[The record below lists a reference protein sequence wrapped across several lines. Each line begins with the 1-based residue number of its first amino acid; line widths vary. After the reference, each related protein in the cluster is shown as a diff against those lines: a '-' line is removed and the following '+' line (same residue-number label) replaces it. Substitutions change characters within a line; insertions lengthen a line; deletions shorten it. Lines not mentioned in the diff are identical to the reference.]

1 MAPQYQLP
9 GSAATPVSTL
19 CGRFLAHNQKSRVV
33 RAFYA
38 ADLHSGGTLLVKP
51 TMLQAA
57 FIARVSPAYAWAA
70 EKRMAER
77 FEIEFGYV
85 PLVPPSVS
93 KANGNTL
100 PASITGHVADSDVI
114 AFVRSVGINRVL
126 EAAVAVEA
134 AQ

>member
-1 MAPQYQLP
+1 MAPHYQLP
-9 GSAATPVSTL
+9 EPAAMPVPSVT
-19 CGRFLAHNQKSRVV
+19 GRFLAHNQQSRVV

-38 ADLHSGGTLLVKP
+38 ADLHSGGRLVTKP

-77 FEIEFGYV
+77 AEIEAGLI
-85 PLVPPSVS
+85 PLVPAPLP
-93 KANGNTL
+93 KANGSML
-100 PASITGHVADSDVI
+100 PASITGRVADSDVVD
-114 AFVRSVGINRVL
+114 FVRSVGINRVL
-126 EAAVAVEA
+126 EAAVVVEA